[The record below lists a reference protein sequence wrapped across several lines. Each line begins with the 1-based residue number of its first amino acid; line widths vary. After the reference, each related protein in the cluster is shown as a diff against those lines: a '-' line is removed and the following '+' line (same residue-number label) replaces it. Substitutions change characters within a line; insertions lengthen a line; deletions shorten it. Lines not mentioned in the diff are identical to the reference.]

1 MALNACG
8 SLWALAMALMLLLLK
23 KKKKVLV
30 QL

>member
-8 SLWALAMALMLLLLK
+8 SLWALAVALMLLLLK

>member
-1 MALNACG
+1 MAMNACG
-8 SLWALAMALMLLLLK
+8 SLWALAVALMLLLLK